1 MLLKVSKTPEPKIK
15 MTLVDQCQIPSLHA
29 SSQTYTRPGKS
40 KKEKG
45 ERKKKKKEA
54 LKTNSPIY
62 STRYIASDTLATCH
76 ISLTS

>member
-1 MLLKVSKTPEPKIK
+1 

-29 SSQTYTRPGKS
+29 SSQTHTRPS
-40 KKEKG
+40 KNQKEKG
-45 ERKKKKKEA
+45 EKKKEP

-76 ISLTS
+76 ISLAS